1 MPKTI
6 GNVNNL
12 KAIPFFSTARQ
23 HARLADAL
31 AAATQRVL
39 QSNNYILG
47 AELLAFEQAWAQFC
61 GVQYAIGVA
70 NGTDAITIALLACG
84 IGSGDE
90 VITAANTSPFTAL
103 AITTSGATPV
113 FVDIGAGSF
122 SMDVTALATACTPRT
137 KAIVPVHLY
146 GQPADILGVMAF
158 AQTHGLHVIEDACQ
172 AHGARVNGQ
181 RVGSFG
187 SLGTFSFYP
196 TKNLGALGDAGAI
209 TTNDPT
215 LAERARQ
222 LRNGG
227 RVDRDHHALRGIN
240 SRLDELQAAML
251 SVKLPHLDQWNVRRR
266 AIAQRYTQALGKRG
280 WIAPPPPDAIGVESV
295 HHLYVVR
302 TPQRD
307 ALRQHLLAA
316 GIGSLVHYPIPLH
329 QHGAFKSLGYEQ
341 DAFPNATHA
350 AQEIVSLPLYPE
362 LTDDECNQV
371 IHALLTFNNSH

>member
-1 MPKTI
+1 MPNTT
-6 GNVNNL
+6 GNVNP
-12 KAIPFFSTARQ
+12 IPFFSTARQ
-23 HARLADAL
+23 HAALADAL
-31 AAATQRVL
+31 SGAATRVL

-61 GVQYAIGVA
+61 EVKYAIGVA
-70 NGTDAITIALLACG
+70 NGTDAITLALMACG

-90 VITAANTSPFTAL
+90 VITPANTSPFTAL
-103 AITTSGATPV
+103 AIAASGATLV
-113 FVDIGAGSF
+113 FIDIGAKNYSL
-122 SMDVTALATACTPRT
+122 DVSALEMVCTPRT

-146 GQPADILGVMAF
+146 GQPADIVGVMAF
-158 AQTHGLHVIEDACQ
+158 AQARGLFVIEDACQ

-187 SLGTFSFYP
+187 NLGAYSFYP

-209 TTNDPT
+209 TTNDEA
-215 LAERARQ
+215 LAERART

-240 SRLDELQAAML
+240 SRLDELQAAL
-251 SVKLPHLDQWNVRRR
+251 LCAKLPHLEHWTARRR
-266 AIAQRYTQALGKRG
+266 ALAQRYTQALRESS
-280 WIAPPPPDAIGVESV
+280 WIELPAPDAINAESV

-307 ALRQHLLAA
+307 KLRQHLSDA

-329 QHGAFKSLGYEQ
+329 RHGAFKALGYSHH
-341 DAFPNATHA
+341 AFPVATQSC
-350 AQEIVSLPLYPE
+350 QEILSLPLYPE
-362 LTDDECNQV
+362 LSDDECDRI
-371 IHALLTFNNSH
+371 IHALLRFPEAF